1 MRTVTVL
8 GVLSTIASIIKLVF
22 MNFLLLLLAAFGRKT
37 RASRTQW
44 SLLRLLRR
52 RRVSHAMRAK
62 IQLFFQIARIIL
74 RILTLFAHKKCSFF
88 HGSRYI
94 MYGNIP
100 EQLNSI
106 TNDEQKSFVLAV
118 GGDAADGV

>member
-8 GVLSTIASIIKLVF
+8 GVLSTIASIMKLVF
-22 MNFLLLLLAAFGRKT
+22 VNFLLLPLAAFGRKVT
-37 RASRTQW
+37 T
-44 SLLRLLRR
+44 
-52 RRVSHAMRAK
+52 
-62 IQLFFQIARIIL
+62 FFANSTHYFEDINTVCAQ
-74 RILTLFAHKKCSFF
+74 KCSFF

-94 MYGNIP
+94 MYGNTP

-118 GGDAADGV
+118 LAFLR

>member
-1 MRTVTVL
+1 
-8 GVLSTIASIIKLVF
+8 
-22 MNFLLLLLAAFGRKT
+22 MNFLLLPFA
-37 RASRTQW
+37 
-44 SLLRLLRR
+44 RL
-52 RRVSHAMRAK
+52 RAK

-74 RILTLFAHKKCSFF
+74 RILTLFAHKSCSFF

-94 MYGNIP
+94 MYGNSP

-118 GGDAADGV
+118 GGGAADGV

>member
-1 MRTVTVL
+1 
-8 GVLSTIASIIKLVF
+8 
-22 MNFLLLLLAAFGRKT
+22 MNFLLLPLAAFGRKVT
-37 RASRTQW
+37 T
-44 SLLRLLRR
+44 
-52 RRVSHAMRAK
+52 
-62 IQLFFQIARIIL
+62 FFANSTHYFEDINTVCAQ
-74 RILTLFAHKKCSFF
+74 KCSFF

>member
-1 MRTVTVL
+1 MEL
-8 GVLSTIASIIKLVF
+8 APIAEAPPSFARYACKDTT
-22 MNFLLLLLAAFGRKT
+22 FL
-37 RASRTQW
+37 
-44 SLLRLLRR
+44 
-52 RRVSHAMRAK
+52 
-62 IQLFFQIARIIL
+62 QIARIIL

-106 TNDEQKSFVLAV
+106 TTMNRKALFWPLAAVLLTACEKGLV
-118 GGDAADGV
+118 DGVADVAPADQAPAVRREKRRRWRTPDR

>member
-1 MRTVTVL
+1 MEL
-8 GVLSTIASIIKLVF
+8 APIAEAPPSFARYACKDTT
-22 MNFLLLLLAAFGRKT
+22 FL
-37 RASRTQW
+37 
-44 SLLRLLRR
+44 
-52 RRVSHAMRAK
+52 
-62 IQLFFQIARIIL
+62 QIARIIL

-94 MYGNIP
+94 MYGNSP

-118 GGDAADGV
+118 GGGAADGV

>member
-8 GVLSTIASIIKLVF
+8 GVLSTIASIMKLVF
-22 MNFLLLLLAAFGRKT
+22 VNFLLLPLAAFGRKT

-62 IQLFFQIARIIL
+62 LQLFLQIMHYFEDINTVCAQ
-74 RILTLFAHKKCSFF
+74 KCSFF

-118 GGDAADGV
+118 GGGAADGV

>member
-1 MRTVTVL
+1 MLALMAEREQTRT
-8 GVLSTIASIIKLVF
+8 
-22 MNFLLLLLAAFGRKT
+22 
-37 RASRTQW
+37 
-44 SLLRLLRR
+44 LLR
-52 RRVSHAMRAK
+52 AK
-62 IQLFFQIARIIL
+62 LQLFLQIVRIYL

-94 MYGNIP
+94 EDGNSP

-118 GGDAADGV
+118 GGGAADGV